1 MQTDKT
7 TTAPDFIPD
16 FNRPEGFNITKTNK
30 AEYMGEQYGW
40 SSNERRWFKLTTK
53 TTTESK
59 RPVLIG
65 FDRYPE
71 FKPLVNEIVANVCNK
86 INARATN
93 IESEMP
99 YRRQFTLEMVIERL
113 QKLV

>member
-1 MQTDKT
+1 MQ
-7 TTAPDFIPD
+7 P
-16 FNRPEGFNITKTNK
+16 
-30 AEYMGEQYGW
+30 
-40 SSNERRWFKLTTK
+40 TK

-86 INARATN
+86 INARAMN